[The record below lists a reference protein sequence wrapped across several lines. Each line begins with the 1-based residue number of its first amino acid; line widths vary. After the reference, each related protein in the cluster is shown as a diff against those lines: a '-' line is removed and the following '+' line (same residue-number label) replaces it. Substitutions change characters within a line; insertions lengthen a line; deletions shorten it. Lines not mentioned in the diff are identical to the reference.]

1 MKKNFKYIGLSFLA
15 LFIIT
20 IFVADYYHL
29 SGTVYDVILLISFI
43 GFVGSFAAFFLKLEP
58 SLPPLKEFF
67 NVPIGIVIGVLIF
80 IVGNV
85 ALYFGQE
92 IYYSDDVKRC
102 ETLFAHLE
110 SQRKEIN
117 LLEQIYNAKLQQKQ
131 EIERIEKKLIST
143 EKHYQTEDD
152 YKADYLRY
160 ENLLKSY
167 NSDVSSLQLKQAKY
181 TSLIKEYNFGV
192 DEYNNLANNAYRR
205 WYLIPIRK
213 SGSKSLSKHL
223 N

>member
-1 MKKNFKYIGLSFLA
+1 MKNFKYIGFSFLA

-29 SGTVYDVILLISFI
+29 SGTVCDVILLISFI
-43 GFVGSFAAFFLKLEP
+43 GFVGSFAAFFLQLEP
-58 SLPPLKEFF
+58 SLPSLKEFF
-67 NVPIGIVIGVLIF
+67 NVPIGIVIGILIF

-92 IYYSDDVKRC
+92 IYYRDDVKRC

-117 LLEQIYNAKLQQKQ
+117 SLEQIFNAKLQQKQ
-131 EIERIEKKLIST
+131 EIEHIEKKLISV

-160 ENLLKSY
+160 KNLLKSY
-167 NSDVSSLQLKQAKY
+167 NSDGSSLQLKQAKY

>member
-1 MKKNFKYIGLSFLA
+1 MSN
-15 LFIIT
+15 
-20 IFVADYYHL
+20 VAKHYSL
-29 SGTVYDVILLISFI
+29 ILN
-43 GFVGSFAAFFLKLEP
+43 
-58 SLPPLKEFF
+58 LKE
-67 NVPIGIVIGVLIF
+67 
-80 IVGNV
+80 
-85 ALYFGQE
+85 
-92 IYYSDDVKRC
+92 
-102 ETLFAHLE
+102 
-110 SQRKEIN
+110 RKEIN
-117 LLEQIYNAKLQQKQ
+117 SLEQIYNAKLQQKQ